1 MKVNQSRFRRKCLEG
16 YIELLDKVINQF
28 KISDTSEG
36 QTNKIKIIT
45 NNREYILAGEWMI
58 NGNRTDSTT
67 YLALWNYLEGCEVWE
82 PGFRTSYD
90 TTGWTKLHSPRKT
103 WSKLKKENIRRII
116 FCEAGGYLKADEWVV
131 AFEVPLECLKGTI
144 GLLDKAMREQ
154 KKIYSIPDAWEGFSG
169 MKIITDK
176 GKYLIPAGWSHSK
189 WPRDDAIYG
198 ADWASSELREYL
210 RKCGWTDPNN

>member
-1 MKVNQSRFRRKCLEG
+1 MIDKKNICRIILLGEGEPIEIPQECLEG

-103 WSKLKKENIRRII
+103 WSKLKRKIFAGLFSVRR
-116 FCEAGGYLKADEWVV
+116 AGTLKQMN
-131 AFEVPLECLKGTI
+131 
-144 GLLDKAMREQ
+144 GLLPLR
-154 KKIYSIPDAWEGFSG
+154 FR
-169 MKIITDK
+169 
-176 GKYLIPAGWSHSK
+176 WSV
-189 WPRDDAIYG
+189 
-198 ADWASSELREYL
+198 
-210 RKCGWTDPNN
+210 